1 MKNQKGIL
9 LLLLAF
15 LNFTHILDFMIMM
28 PLGNYLMPYF
38 DISPREFSFLVGA
51 YTLTGSFSGFMAGFF
66 IDRFER
72 KTVLILTYT
81 GFVVG
86 TIACGLSQSY
96 PVLLGAR
103 VLAGF
108 FGGLLGAQ
116 VLATVA
122 DLFPYEERG
131 KAMGIVM
138 SSFAVAST
146 FGVPFSLYLARQFN
160 WHGPFIL
167 IGILG
172 LLLMPALFFFVPNLN
187 TGHHEGPKKFF
198 DSIRPFFQKPDL
210 SLTLVFSCLLMLG
223 HFLIIPFINPFM
235 EFNLGYS
242 KTQTPMIY
250 LVGGLSSLVGGNLL
264 GRWADKKGKPRI
276 YLITTFS
283 SLGLILAIT
292 HMVRI
297 PFYII
302 LAIFGVWFA
311 LVAGRNVSAQ
321 AMVTQKVPPEQ
332 RGSFMS
338 FNSSLQQLGMSLAS
352 FISGF
357 IVVKNTDG
365 SIAHYGIL
373 GLMSVGILLI
383 TLALSRRLFLK

>member
-51 YTLTGSFSGFMAGFF
+51 YTLTGSLSGFMAGFF
-66 IDRFER
+66 IDRFDR

-86 TIACGLSQSY
+86 TVACGLSQSY
-96 PVLLGAR
+96 HFLLGAR

-172 LLLMPALFFFVPNLN
+172 LLLMPALFFFVPNLKHN
-187 TGHHEGPKKFF
+187 HQASSKKL
-198 DSIRPFFQKPDL
+198 SILLFFQKPDL
-210 SLTLVFSCLLMLG
+210 LLTLAFSCLLMLG

-250 LVGGLSSLVGGNLL
+250 LVGGLSSLVGGNLF

-276 YLITTFS
+276 YFITTFL
-283 SLGLILAIT
+283 SLSLILAIT
-292 HMVRI
+292 HMVQI

-357 IVVKNTDG
+357 IVVKNSDG

-373 GLMSVGILLI
+373 GLMSVGFLLI
-383 TLALSRRLFLK
+383 TLALSKKLFLK